1 MIKNV
6 TPIFLDGPAQAI
18 SSGTTTVTWDGLSSF
33 VSISN
38 NGARTFTLPNNIGG
52 KKIQFGTVV
61 VVIKADSNSNA
72 LTINPTSDHSSAV
85 QAVTL
90 AAQNQCAMFIWKGPR
105 GTNTIGEWALL
116 SLGIGGAGSAF
127 TGGSVSGATT
137 FDLTVSVTGLATLS
151 GGVDIS
157 KTIKYDATPLIVA
170 LGTNQADAK
179 VLTTEESESNCLV
192 VSSSANN
199 QGIVLPNMT
208 SGTGY
213 HVFNSNGTNN
223 LKVYVATGASLNSVT
238 DSVVTIAPGT
248 SRFFLSTGS
257 GSYVGG

>member
-1 MIKNV
+1 MALEHSLCQI
-6 TPIFLDGPAQAI
+6 
-18 SSGTTTVTWDGLSSF
+18 
-33 VSISN
+33 
-38 NGARTFTLPNNIGG
+38 TLVE

-61 VVIKADSNSNA
+61 VVIKADSNSNV
-72 LTINPTSDHSSAV
+72 LTVNPASDHSSAV
-85 QAVTL
+85 PSVNL

-105 GTNTIGEWALL
+105 GANTIGEWALL

-137 FDLTVSVTGLATLS
+137 FDSTVGVTGSATFSSTVSVTGLATLS

-157 KTIKYDATPLIVA
+157 KTIKYDATPLIIA

-179 VLTTEESESNCLV
+179 VITTEESESNCLV

-199 QGIVLPNMT
+199 QGIVLPNVT
-208 SGTGY
+208 VGIGY
-213 HVFNSNGTNN
+213 HVFNSSGTNN

-238 DSVVTIAPGT
+238 DSVVTLAPGA
-248 SRFFLSTGS
+248 SRLFLSMGS